1 MTTGLATWPT
11 SDSPGLQ
18 GCVRATTRLQA
29 PSFHLQTWS
38 ASRTKRGHY
47 YRLGRESCHAS
58 VVYPESPGPHMLCW
72 ALAHTW
78 LPTSYSKVPLMKHQG
93 TKTFT
98 KTKDQP

>member
-1 MTTGLATWPT
+1 
-11 SDSPGLQ
+11 
-18 GCVRATTRLQA
+18 
-29 PSFHLQTWS
+29 
-38 ASRTKRGHY
+38 
-47 YRLGRESCHAS
+47 
-58 VVYPESPGPHMLCW
+58 MLCW